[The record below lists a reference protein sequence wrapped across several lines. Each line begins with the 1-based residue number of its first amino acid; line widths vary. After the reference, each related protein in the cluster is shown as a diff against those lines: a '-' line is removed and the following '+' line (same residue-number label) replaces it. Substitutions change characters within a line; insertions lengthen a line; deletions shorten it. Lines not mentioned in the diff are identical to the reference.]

1 MCHFLYVRVP
11 LKVRCDVY
19 AITLGGD
26 FLHRL
31 NESVYF
37 GSLPRVRMRSEGKVI
52 SRGWCPGGG
61 VHKEKIYSFFGTN
74 LLSLKILTFRALF

>member
-1 MCHFLYVRVP
+1 MSLSLP
-11 LKVRCDVY
+11 LKVRYDVY

-37 GSLPRVRMRSEGKVI
+37 GSLPRARMRSEGKVI

-61 VHKEKIYSFFGTN
+61 VHKEKIYGTN